1 MVNYIKPKKL
11 RRKDLIGIISPAS
24 ATNDEK
30 LVENGIKYIESL
42 GYKTIVGKNV
52 GKVRGY
58 LAGTDEERIDDI
70 HQMFGDKN
78 VKAIFCLRGG
88 YGAFRLLDKI
98 DYKLIQKNPKIFVGF
113 SEITALQMA
122 FLKKSNLISFAGPM
136 VVPNFSSEIDTFTE
150 ERFWRSITST
160 ASRERI
166 QISAKQQLSKIKIGQ
181 TTGRLIGG
189 NLSVFSALIGTGY
202 VPELMNKIL
211 FLEEIDEPPYKIDR
225 MLNQLKLNNSFK
237 KLNGIILGSFKGG
250 IEQDKNKKT
259 LTLEEV
265 WNDYFESVKIPVI
278 HSFPHGH
285 IKDMVTMPLGIKV
298 RMNMKKKFVEFTESG
313 VR

>member
-1 MVNYIKPKKL
+1 MNYIKPKKL

-237 KLNGIILGSFKGG
+237 KLNGIILGSFKGC